1 MAGSTTEA
9 ARQTVIE
16 LEQIIIDRRFQVRNR
31 MDGQTV
37 KAYANAMSS
46 GSEFPPI
53 KLGEIG
59 GRLFL
64 IDGFHR
70 YEAARSIGR
79 YWLEADIVPMTER
92 EALKASALANLTHGR
107 QLTKTEKLNAFKQFI
122 KGGGH
127 KKECGRLKSYREIAT
142 ELHGIGGHTTIRN
155 WMMKHFP
162 RIARQYGDDKPGN
175 RGADIPKI
183 NPEAERAS
191 AIVGALSEALALF
204 DLVSDPEE
212 VFRIRQEVTKL
223 ASAVNQ
229 KEARE
234 PDF

>member
-1 MAGSTTEA
+1 MTGPTTETT
-9 ARQTVIE
+9 RQVVVD
-16 LEQIIIDRRFQVRNR
+16 LDQIIIDRRFQVRNR
-31 MDGQTV
+31 TDSQAV

-46 GSEFPPI
+46 GSQFPPI
-53 KLGEIG
+53 TLAEIDR
-59 GRLFL
+59 RLFL

-70 YEAARSIGR
+70 YEAACSIG
-79 YWLEADIVPMTER
+79 LTELDAGIVQMTER
-92 EALKASALANLTHGR
+92 EALKASALANLTHGL

-127 KKECGRLKSYREIAT
+127 KKDGGRLKSYREIAAD
-142 ELHGIGGHTTIRN
+142 LHGIGGHTTIRN
-155 WMMKHFP
+155 WMFKHFP

-175 RGADIPKI
+175 RGADVPAI
-183 NPEAERAS
+183 NPEAERAK
-191 AIVGALSEALALF
+191 AIVTALTEAIALC

-212 VFRIRQEVTKL
+212 VFRIRQEVAKL
-223 ASAVNQ
+223 AAVVNQ